1 MQSYNLFTCTT
12 IIPALSFFDVK
23 IEKII
28 YDYGSST
35 ALTIIRVKTTY
46 ISGVSVKKRI
56 GFRYSLVFLS
66 KRTKMILDKYKNQ
79 IQILCRENKVKDLF
93 VFGSVLTAKFNEDSD
108 IDFIVDI
115 DSSDPIEY
123 ADHYFALKFSL
134 EDLLKRP
141 IDLLENKAI
150 KNPFL
155 LQQIEKTKSKLYGS
169 GN

>member
-1 MQSYNLFTCTT
+1 
-12 IIPALSFFDVK
+12 
-23 IEKII
+23 
-28 YDYGSST
+28 
-35 ALTIIRVKTTY
+35 
-46 ISGVSVKKRI
+46 
-56 GFRYSLVFLS
+56 
-66 KRTKMILDKYKNQ
+66 MILDKYKNR

-93 VFGSVLTAKFNEDSD
+93 VFGSVLTAKFNENSD

-155 LQQIEKTKSKLYGS
+155 LQQIEKTKSMVYGS

>member
-1 MQSYNLFTCTT
+1 
-12 IIPALSFFDVK
+12 
-23 IEKII
+23 
-28 YDYGSST
+28 
-35 ALTIIRVKTTY
+35 
-46 ISGVSVKKRI
+46 
-56 GFRYSLVFLS
+56 
-66 KRTKMILDKYKNQ
+66 MILDKYKNR

-93 VFGSVLTAKFNEDSD
+93 VFGSVLTANFNEDSD

>member
-1 MQSYNLFTCTT
+1 
-12 IIPALSFFDVK
+12 
-23 IEKII
+23 
-28 YDYGSST
+28 
-35 ALTIIRVKTTY
+35 
-46 ISGVSVKKRI
+46 
-56 GFRYSLVFLS
+56 
-66 KRTKMILDKYKNQ
+66 MILDKYKNR
-79 IQILCRENKVKDLF
+79 IQILCRESKVKDLF
-93 VFGSVLTAKFNEDSD
+93 VFGSVLTANFNEDSD

>member
-1 MQSYNLFTCTT
+1 MYIDDFKTEINLLC
-12 IIPALSFFDVK
+12 
-23 IEKII
+23 
-28 YDYGSST
+28 
-35 ALTIIRVKTTY
+35 
-46 ISGVSVKKRI
+46 KK
-56 GFRYSLVFLS
+56 
-66 KRTKMILDKYKNQ
+66 
-79 IQILCRENKVKDLF
+79 NKVKDLF
-93 VFGSVLTAKFNEDSD
+93 VFGSVLTAEFNINSD

-115 DSSDPIEY
+115 DSSDPIDY

-155 LQQIEKTKSKLYGS
+155 RQQIEQTKSLVYGS

>member
-1 MQSYNLFTCTT
+1 
-12 IIPALSFFDVK
+12 
-23 IEKII
+23 
-28 YDYGSST
+28 
-35 ALTIIRVKTTY
+35 
-46 ISGVSVKKRI
+46 
-56 GFRYSLVFLS
+56 
-66 KRTKMILDKYKNQ
+66 MILDKYKNR

-93 VFGSVLTAKFNEDSD
+93 VFGSVLTAKFNENSD
-108 IDFIVDI
+108 IDFIVEI

-155 LQQIEKTKSKLYGS
+155 LQQIEKTKSMVYGS